1 MQPDGIASEE
11 PRQNRH
17 VRQSARP
24 RIVCRR
30 SVPRLL
36 QSPTSNLAQADAERR
51 QGVMDDVFQIEE
63 FDFQIAPVRQ
73 QKQRSVAAR
82 RLDVRY
88 PELAGARQ
96 MSDVRRM

>member
-1 MQPDGIASEE
+1 
-11 PRQNRH
+11 
-17 VRQSARP
+17 
-24 RIVCRR
+24 
-30 SVPRLL
+30 
-36 QSPTSNLAQADAERR
+36 
-51 QGVMDDVFQIEE
+51 MDDVFQIEE